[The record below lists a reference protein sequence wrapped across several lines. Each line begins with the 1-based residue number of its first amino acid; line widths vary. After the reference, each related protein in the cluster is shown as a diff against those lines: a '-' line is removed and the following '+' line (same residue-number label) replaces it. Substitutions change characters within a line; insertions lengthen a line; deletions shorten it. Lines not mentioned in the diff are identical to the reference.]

1 MQLLPHVIRYYSSVS
16 SPQTCGNRLFRLRK
30 NIKDSK
36 EKKKKEN
43 NKKKKKDND
52 KGEEERKKEII
63 KPSAATIGL
72 RGVKMNEGKGE

>member
-1 MQLLPHVIRYYSSVS
+1 MQLLPHVIHYYSSVS

-36 EKKKKEN
+36 EKKK
-43 NKKKKKDND
+43 DND
-52 KGEEERKKEII
+52 KKEEEIKKETI

-72 RGVKMNEGKGE
+72 RDVKMNEGEGE